1 MTNEEIKELAIKT
14 AQDAGFESAAYLGT
28 QDGAHIYAGVAKE
41 GQPTGLPLFIEIR
54 GSAATTEYGFK
65 YMHLM
70 KE

>member
-1 MTNEEIKELAIKT
+1 MNDEERRKLAVKT

-28 QDGAHIYAGVAKE
+28 QDGTHIYAGVAKE